1 MRLDA
6 PVDRVIERCAAEGIN
21 PGYALGRDYEE
32 FGDGLLVALTEQR
45 TRAQIDRL
53 AEVLGA
59 AGRRRARR
67 DAWRGSDGA

>member
-1 MRLDA
+1 M
-6 PVDRVIERCAAEGIN
+6 IERCAAQGIN

-59 AGRRRARR
+59 AVAAERKAV
-67 DAWRGSDGA
+67 GATA